1 MVMQMN
7 SNFLRGKD
15 NVDEDYKR
23 GNMCEIFL
31 RLQEI
36 SSSVKC
42 LTILVLLYNMISEEA
57 LSSIKR
63 SHESNGNQSLYVGC
77 HKDINIMKEQRNHY
91 NHCSSY
97 GRYLVLGGL
106 VINIDE
112 SRHKLTSPVG
122 GCSCGG
128 DRPALHL
135 VHKGQLGRLVL

>member
-23 GNMCEIFL
+23 GNMCEIFP

-57 LSSIKR
+57 LSSMKR
-63 SHESNGNQSLYVGC
+63 SHESNGNQSFYVGGHNETLSC
-77 HKDINIMKEQRNHY
+77 H
-91 NHCSSY
+91 
-97 GRYLVLGGL
+97 
-106 VINIDE
+106 
-112 SRHKLTSPVG
+112 
-122 GCSCGG
+122 
-128 DRPALHL
+128 
-135 VHKGQLGRLVL
+135 